1 MIEPVFEEL
10 AREKAKKGEGQV
22 AFAKVVLGM
31 GMGSMVAREYGV
43 TATPTFVDF
52 SWMGRRCVCN
62 SSDPFLPSLPLSFS
76 LIPADGWH
84 AARRLMN

>member
-43 TATPTFVDF
+43 TATPTFGF
-52 SWMGRRCVCN
+52 
-62 SSDPFLPSLPLSFS
+62 FL
-76 LIPADGWH
+76 DGKKV
-84 AARRLMN
+84 RVQFI